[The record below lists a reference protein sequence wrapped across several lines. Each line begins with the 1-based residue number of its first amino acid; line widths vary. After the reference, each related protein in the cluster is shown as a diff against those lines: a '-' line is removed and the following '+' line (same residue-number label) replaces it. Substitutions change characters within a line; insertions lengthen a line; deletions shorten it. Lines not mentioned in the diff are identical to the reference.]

1 MCSQSGVNLTDT
13 VCFIYHLRASKL
25 PLLTWT
31 QTNKPVPP
39 PQQEMSLVLGVKMP
53 RQYQH
58 TNSLRGRSTPENQQ
72 SKGIF
77 KELFNVKAVL
87 PLTPKIPQEFSCFRQ
102 TFVTFGEAIQYGPVG
117 LTLNQDRAYY
127 ITGKEEME
135 EGGQVRSAETT
146 MAALDANDDVG
157 KLQDTSLWLSIEA
170 KGMPKLSEFDIVEA
184 LYDSVTSELGQGS
197 VNPEDILGAQ
207 FLAKQRTWLINFAC
221 EDAKAKAISIGRIVV
236 HNKSFAILDFQRAGL
251 KEKQVRISIHGI
263 PHHISDSEVA
273 QWVDTKADRSTAV
286 MRHQKKNRNSDSPFR
301 HLYSGHRFCYVSK
314 IRESFPRYTT
324 YSIPD
329 PMDVNS
335 LMDVEVTIFHDGQ
348 KANCKSCKADDHVF
362 SDCPHRVTCHNCGK
376 KGHIRKWCRAE
387 KKDASNETN
396 RSIEQQVE
404 AQLKAVRRKVVVCP
418 TSSETTRE
426 DDNQT
431 KFLNLKMTV
440 LTIKVVSRDDVT
452 SSCRDESRDAASGI
466 SVTPRVQQDDQS
478 GWTQQNRRRLRSSRR
493 TTTSKRKD
501 VLTPPQ
507 TNKPGK
513 LHKDEQQQRQKDN
526 G

>member
-1 MCSQSGVNLTDT
+1 
-13 VCFIYHLRASKL
+13 
-25 PLLTWT
+25 
-31 QTNKPVPP
+31 
-39 PQQEMSLVLGVKMP
+39 
-53 RQYQH
+53 
-58 TNSLRGRSTPENQQ
+58 
-72 SKGIF
+72 
-77 KELFNVKAVL
+77 
-87 PLTPKIPQEFSCFRQ
+87 
-102 TFVTFGEAIQYGPVG
+102 
-117 LTLNQDRAYY
+117 
-127 ITGKEEME
+127 
-135 EGGQVRSAETT
+135 

-170 KGMPKLSEFDIVEA
+170 K
-184 LYDSVTSELGQGS
+184 
-197 VNPEDILGAQ
+197 
-207 FLAKQRTWLINFAC
+207 
-221 EDAKAKAISIGRIVV
+221 
-236 HNKSFAILDFQRAGL
+236 
-251 KEKQVRISIHGI
+251 
-263 PHHISDSEVA
+263 
-273 QWVDTKADRSTAV
+273 
-286 MRHQKKNRNSDSPFR
+286 
-301 HLYSGHRFCYVSK
+301 GHRFCYVSK

-348 KANCKSCKADDHVF
+348 KVNCKSCKADDHVF

-404 AQLKAVRRKVVVCP
+404 AQLKAVRRKVAVCP

-426 DDNQT
+426 DDNQSVKDLDDPGSDSVSET
-431 KFLNLKMTV
+431 PEPENDCTGDQSRQEL
-440 LTIKVVSRDDVT
+440 SRDDVT

-478 GWTQQNRRRLRSSRR
+478 GSTQQNRRRLRSSRR